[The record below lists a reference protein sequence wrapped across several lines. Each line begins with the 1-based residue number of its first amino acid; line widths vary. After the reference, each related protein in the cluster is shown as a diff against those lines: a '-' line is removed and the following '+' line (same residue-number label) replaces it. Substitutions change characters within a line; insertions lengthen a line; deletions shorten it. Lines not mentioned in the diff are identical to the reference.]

1 MMNQNMMYQ
10 NMMNNPMMN
19 QNMMSQMMMAQLMAN
34 NGNNSQNNDSQSQS
48 SNNNSNM
55 NSNGG
60 FTVIFR
66 TRDTDNSDPI
76 SVQCMPN
83 DRVSEVIEKYR
94 SKANDHDETKRFIF
108 NAKELDKSLTVA
120 EAGLQDRANVFV
132 INTKGVK
139 GA

>member
-1 MMNQNMMYQ
+1 MNQMMIA
-10 NMMNNPMMN
+10 
-19 QNMMSQMMMAQLMAN
+19 QMIAN

-60 FTVIFR
+60 FTVIFILNAG
-66 TRDTDNSDPI
+66 DNKEPI

-94 SKANDHDETKRFIF
+94 SKANDHDETKKFIF
-108 NAKELDKSLTVA
+108 NAKELDRTLTVA

-132 INTKGVK
+132 VTTKGVR